1 MATGVPLARYLSGF
15 KEASM
20 SDKHE
25 QARELG
31 EEALEALDEGD
42 EKKADAL
49 IEKAKELDETAL
61 TELVEELDEGAGKTP
76 PE

>member
-1 MATGVPLARYLSGF
+1 
-15 KEASM
+15 M

-31 EEALEALDEGD
+31 EKALEALDKGD
-42 EKKADAL
+42 EKKADTL
-49 IEKAKELDETAL
+49 IEKAKTLDKTAL
-61 TELVEELDEGAGKTP
+61 TELVEELDEGAGETP

>member
-1 MATGVPLARYLSGF
+1 
-15 KEASM
+15 M

-25 QARELG
+25 QARDLG
-31 EEALEALDEGD
+31 EEALEALDKGD
-42 EKKADAL
+42 EKKADTL
-49 IEKAKELDETAL
+49 IEKAKKLDETAL

>member
-1 MATGVPLARYLSGF
+1 
-15 KEASM
+15 M

-31 EEALEALDEGD
+31 EEALEALDKGD
-42 EKKADAL
+42 ETKADAL
-49 IEKAKELDETAL
+49 IDKAKKLDKTAL
-61 TELVEELDEGAGKTP
+61 TEIVEELDEGAGKTP

>member
-1 MATGVPLARYLSGF
+1 
-15 KEASM
+15 M

-31 EEALEALDEGD
+31 EEALEALDKGD
-42 EKKADAL
+42 EKKADTL
-49 IEKAKELDETAL
+49 IEKAKKIDETAL
-61 TELVEELDEGAGKTP
+61 TELVQELDEGAGGTP